1 MRRTRKGTASRS
13 RNPECRLESGSV
25 SSRGAGRRSR
35 LQVQIPASEHE
46 SATVPT
52 PGFCGSQIISYFCRC
67 LPRGRLRPDGG
78 IGRHAGLKIL
88 WPAMAVPVR
97 SRLRVPT
104 KIPDDFNGR
113 LGFLLLVRGR
123 GPRARSRAAANRRSA
138 TNGLFNQ
145 YASGRWSSC
154 RPTSVWTSSSDP
166 QNRTRHARRPQSRQ
180 FMCRASIKRLIV
192 SGLPVCLPSS
202 SLILHVSL

>member
-138 TNGLFNQ
+138 TESIDTPRADGPVAVRQVCGHRRLIRKT
-145 YASGRWSSC
+145 GHGM
-154 RPTSVWTSSSDP
+154 P
-166 QNRTRHARRPQSRQ
+166 RRPQLRQ
-180 FMCRASIKRLIV
+180 SMCRASMKRLIV

-202 SLILHVSL
+202 SLILHVLL

>member
-1 MRRTRKGTASRS
+1 MRSCAIS
-13 RNPECRLESGSV
+13 RNRSLRIEIILLLLSRPSP
-25 SSRGAGRRSR
+25 RGAYCSN
-35 LQVQIPASEHE
+35 
-46 SATVPT
+46 
-52 PGFCGSQIISYFCRC
+52 
-67 LPRGRLRPDGG
+67 GG

-138 TNGLFNQ
+138 TESIDTPRADGPVAIRKVCGHRRLIRKT
-145 YASGRWSSC
+145 GHGM
-154 RPTSVWTSSSDP
+154 P
-166 QNRTRHARRPQSRQ
+166 RRPQLRQ
-180 FMCRASIKRLIV
+180 SMCRASMKRLIV

>member
-1 MRRTRKGTASRS
+1 MRRTREGAASRN

-97 SRLRVPT
+97 SRLRVPA
-104 KIPDDFNGR
+104 KISDGFNGR

-123 GPRARSRAAANRRSA
+123 SPRARSRAAANRRSA
-138 TNGLFNQ
+138 TDSIDTPRADGPVAVRQVCGHRRLIRKT
-145 YASGRWSSC
+145 GHGM
-154 RPTSVWTSSSDP
+154 P
-166 QNRTRHARRPQSRQ
+166 RRPQLRQ
-180 FMCRASIKRLIV
+180 SMCRASMKRLIV

>member
-138 TNGLFNQ
+138 TESIDTPRADGPVAVRQVCGHRRLIRKT
-145 YASGRWSSC
+145 GHGM
-154 RPTSVWTSSSDP
+154 P
-166 QNRTRHARRPQSRQ
+166 RRPQLRQ
-180 FMCRASIKRLIV
+180 SMCRASMKRLIV

>member
-1 MRRTRKGTASRS
+1 MKFRLGFQPRS
-13 RNPECRLESGSV
+13 ESE
-25 SSRGAGRRSR
+25 SR

-97 SRLRVPT
+97 SRLRVPA

-113 LGFLLLVRGR
+113 LGFLLLVCGR
-123 GPRARSRAAANRRSA
+123 SPRARSRAAANRRSA
-138 TNGLFNQ
+138 TDSIDTPRADGPVAVRQVCGHRRLIRKT
-145 YASGRWSSC
+145 GHGM
-154 RPTSVWTSSSDP
+154 P
-166 QNRTRHARRPQSRQ
+166 RRPQLRQ
-180 FMCRASIKRLIV
+180 FMCRASMKRLIV

>member
-13 RNPECRLESGSV
+13 RNPECRLESDSV
-25 SSRGAGRRSR
+25 SSRGADRRSR

-52 PGFCGSQIISYFCRC
+52 PGFCGSQIMSYNCRC

-97 SRLRVPT
+97 SRLRVPAR
-104 KIPDDFNGR
+104 IPDDFNGR

-123 GPRARSRAAANRRSA
+123 SPRARSRAAANRRSA
-138 TNGLFNQ
+138 TESIDTPRADGPVAARQVCGHRRLIRKT
-145 YASGRWSSC
+145 GHGM
-154 RPTSVWTSSSDP
+154 P
-166 QNRTRHARRPQSRQ
+166 RRPQLRQ
-180 FMCRASIKRLIV
+180 FMCRASMKRLIV